1 MEDPNRFKDSN
12 ILKEKWIFFLDKLK
26 GLKNLTINKISGSV
40 NNLKDRTNNIK
51 FKDDLKRKFNIR
63 HISLKKVLPIFMVI
77 VISTFGLTIYKINE
91 VRTRAYAVYLGED
104 KIGTVRTKE
113 EVSDIM
119 NEIQNKLQN
128 TYNMDVLINKDLD
141 FQNVHSKDK
150 ELSSHDE
157 LRKAINSKLT
167 FLVGGYALLINEKEV
182 GVLKSKQEAEN
193 IIKRFKE
200 SFNNAKNENSNIEK
214 INLLENVK
222 TTKVMTFMPQ
232 IKTEDEVLA
241 VIEKG
246 TDEVKEHIVEAG
258 ESYWTI
264 AKEYNMTVDNLIK
277 ANPGVDPE
285 KVYPGDKVNLIVPKP
300 LLTAV
305 TVEEVNYTESLN
317 YDTKIELNSSMY
329 KNEKK
334 TKVEGKEGKSQV
346 VAQIIKH
353 NGVEVEKKIIK
364 EEVIEKPLDEV
375 IVKGTKEVPKT
386 IATGVFR
393 LPTRGFISSRYGMRN
408 GRMHKGV
415 DLAAKTGTS
424 IVAADGGKVT
434 FSGYS
439 GDYGN
444 LIIINHGNGY
454 ITKYGHCSKLLVKK
468 GDKVYK
474 GQKIAQVGST
484 GRTTGPHLH
493 FEVLKNGVN
502 KNPLNY
508 LN

>member
-1 MEDPNRFKDSN
+1 M
-12 ILKEKWIFFLDKLK
+12 
-26 GLKNLTINKISGSV
+26 
-40 NNLKDRTNNIK
+40 
-51 FKDDLKRKFNIR
+51 
-63 HISLKKVLPIFMVI
+63 
-77 VISTFGLTIYKINE
+77 
-91 VRTRAYAVYLGED
+91 
-104 KIGTVRTKE
+104 
-113 EVSDIM
+113 
-119 NEIQNKLQN
+119 
-128 TYNMDVLINKDLD
+128 
-141 FQNVHSKDK
+141 
-150 ELSSHDE
+150 
-157 LRKAINSKLT
+157 
-167 FLVGGYALLINEKEV
+167 
-182 GVLKSKQEAEN
+182 
-193 IIKRFKE
+193 
-200 SFNNAKNENSNIEK
+200 
-214 INLLENVK
+214 
-222 TTKVMTFMPQ
+222 
-232 IKTEDEVLA
+232 
-241 VIEKG
+241 
-246 TDEVKEHIVEAG
+246 
-258 ESYWTI
+258 
-264 AKEYNMTVDNLIK
+264 
-277 ANPGVDPE
+277 
-285 KVYPGDKVNLIVPKP
+285 
-300 LLTAV
+300 
-305 TVEEVNYTESLN
+305 
-317 YDTKIELNSSMY
+317 
-329 KNEKK
+329 
-334 TKVEGKEGKSQV
+334 
-346 VAQIIKH
+346 
-353 NGVEVEKKIIK
+353 
-364 EEVIEKPLDEV
+364 DEV